1 MIRVI
6 DCVPGSGRV
15 IRLPG
20 NVFRIVATLEGPRT

>member
-1 MIRVI
+1 MTRVI

-20 NVFRIVATLEGPRT
+20 NSFKILAEVRK

>member
-1 MIRVI
+1 MTRVI

-20 NVFRIVATLEGPRT
+20 NVFRILATVKK

>member
-1 MIRVI
+1 MTRVI

-20 NVFRIVATLEGPRT
+20 NTFRILAVVKK